1 MQNVAFQHSSLANM
15 LQLPLSRT
23 IIFPCSYFSHSY
35 FSHFYVYLHRRITH
49 TQGKPGLLFHSSNW
63 WRSIGNRSQ
72 TSTFQEGDRKCR
84 ESWST
89 PITKWSEKIWS
100 SDEAGWR
107 GPTASLSSLEPSGG
121 ATVVVS
127 WHKEPHCQCR
137 ATPLCHTPP
146 SEPPSSCTGTPPH
159 TWCKTRSAAP
169 GHCSLANSTS
179 DDTQLKISSPAD
191 LELAKSRLVSGKE
204 IWKKFNILVTF
215 M

>member
-1 MQNVAFQHSSLANM
+1 M
-15 LQLPLSRT
+15 LHFSITPWQICYNFLCQEQQFFLVH
-23 IIFPCSYFSHSY
+23 IFHILTFLIFMYTYIAELNIH
-35 FSHFYVYLHRRITH
+35 
-49 TQGKPGLLFHSSNW
+49 KENPGLLFHSSNW

-179 DDTQLKISSPAD
+179 DATQVKIGSPDDLVLSPAKRSERNSTCLLTQLS
-191 LELAKSRLVSGKE
+191 
-204 IWKKFNILVTF
+204 W
-215 M
+215 

>member
-1 MQNVAFQHSSLANM
+1 MYL
-15 LQLPLSRT
+15 
-23 IIFPCSYFSHSY
+23 
-35 FSHFYVYLHRRITH
+35 YLHRRIRH
-49 TQGKPGLLFHSSNW
+49 TQRKPGLLFHSFNQSVTGLIRIHSKKEYAGKVDQLQSRNAADLK
-63 WRSIGNRSQ
+63 R
-72 TSTFQEGDRKCR
+72 
-84 ESWST
+84 
-89 PITKWSEKIWS
+89 S

-159 TWCKTRSAAP
+159 TWCPTRSAAP

-179 DDTQLKISSPAD
+179 VKD
-191 LELAKSRLVSGKE
+191 RL
-204 IWKKFNILVTF
+204 TC
-215 M
+215 